1 MPYYKKDSKK
11 EYLYSFKCGKTEHMG
26 KTDDPLRTLTS
37 HWIIYKHCEK
47 WFSLGGST
55 KKDKYNFAYD
65 LVIYEDKDGVVKY
78 TYQKEQI
85 TKFKFKEL
93 INEY

>member
-11 EYLYSFKCGKTEHMG
+11 EYPYSFKCGKTEHVG
-26 KTDDPLRTLTS
+26 TTDNPLRTLTS
-37 HWIIYKHCEK
+37 HWVIYKHCAK
-47 WFSLGGST
+47 WFSLGGSIRN
-55 KKDKYNFAYD
+55 DKYDFKYD
-65 LVIYEDKDGVVKY
+65 LVIHEDNDGVIEY
-78 TYQKEQI
+78 TYKKEQI